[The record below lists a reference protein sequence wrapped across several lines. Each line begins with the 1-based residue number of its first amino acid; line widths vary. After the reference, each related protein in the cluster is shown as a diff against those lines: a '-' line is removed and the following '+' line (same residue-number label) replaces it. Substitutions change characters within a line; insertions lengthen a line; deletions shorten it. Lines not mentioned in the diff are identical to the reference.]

1 MILSFYQYPVT
12 HVLVARFIDSLNTHA
27 GILKDKIPTKN
38 DQKEGIETRKQK
50 EQLLNELHTISLLCC
65 HTAESCK
72 NGGFK
77 TDFLFNHG
85 DDELIKTL

>member
-38 DQKEGIETRKQK
+38 DQKVIQY
-50 EQLLNELHTISLLCC
+50 N
-65 HTAESCK
+65 
-72 NGGFK
+72 K
-77 TDFLFNHG
+77 T
-85 DDELIKTL
+85 KK